1 MKEHFGLYLI
11 LTDPAAGYETTA
23 KAAVE
28 CGIRYLQLRM
38 KDAPRDEAIR
48 MAKTLRGI
56 TAGTETRFIVND
68 DIEVAMA
75 CDADGIHLGQGDM
88 PLAQARARWNQPGKI
103 YGLSTH
109 SLEQAE
115 KALQEK
121 PDYIGIGPVFPT
133 ATKKDHD
140 PALGIAE
147 TARIAREIPLTSVA
161 IGGITPENLPELL
174 NAGVGNFCVVGA
186 VNAQPDPKTA
196 ILNLRKIWESHA
208 F

>member
-23 KAAVE
+23 KAAVD
-28 CGIRYLQLRM
+28 CGVRYLQLRM
-38 KDAPRDEAIR
+38 KDTPREETIR
-48 MAKTLRGI
+48 MGKVLRRI

-68 DIEVAMA
+68 DVEVAMA
-75 CDADGIHLGQGDM
+75 CNADGIHLGQGDM
-88 PLAQARARWNQPGKI
+88 PLAQARARWNHPGKI

-109 SLEQAE
+109 SLVQAE
-115 KALQEK
+115 QALQEK

-133 ATKKDHD
+133 ATKKGHD
-140 PALGIAE
+140 PALGTAE

-161 IGGITPENLPELL
+161 IGGITAENLPDLL
-174 NAGVGNFCVVGA
+174 NAGVKNFCVVSA
-186 VNAQPDPKTA
+186 VNAQSDPTTA
-196 ILNLRKIWESHA
+196 ILNLQKTCNTLS